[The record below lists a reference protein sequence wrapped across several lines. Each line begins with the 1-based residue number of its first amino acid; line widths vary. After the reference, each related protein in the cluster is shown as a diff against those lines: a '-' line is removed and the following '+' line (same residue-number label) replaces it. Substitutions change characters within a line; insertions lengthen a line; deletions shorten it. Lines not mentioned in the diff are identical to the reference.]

1 MVKQDNILE
10 EIFIKVGPRELN
22 FKPNSAIEKMFIE
35 LVADYVNKRFTEIQQ
50 EQVDTM
56 KTYAHTLLEIAKEK
70 IGLEKKVEEKVNNL
84 ELKISSLVE
93 KIDSCLKQ

>member
-1 MVKQDNILE
+1 MKQNDVLE

-35 LVADYVNKRFTEIQQ
+35 LVADYVNKRFTEIQK

-56 KTYAHTLLEIAKEK
+56 KTYAYALLEIAKEK
-70 IGLEKKVEEKVNNL
+70 IGLEKKVEEKINNL
-84 ELKISSLVE
+84 ELRISSLVE
-93 KIDSCLKQ
+93 KIDSSLKQ